1 MRSAQWERIEII
13 LIYVFAL
20 GALAGVAAIILSA
33 LWK

>member
-1 MRSAQWERIEII
+1 MRSAQWECIEII

-20 GALAGVAAIILSA
+20 GALAELVAIILSA